1 MIYVPDFLLRQ
12 YVGRSQGEGGRE
24 EAEEGVPEI
33 TIAIGGNIRYLIC
46 DATAAEPFFGDEKTQ
61 GRFYEQLD
69 KFHEDKF
76 EQCLAMT
83 GKMRYNQ
90 L

>member
-1 MIYVPDFLLRQ
+1 MSVPGAKGG
-12 YVGRSQGEGGRE
+12 GRSLKEGFLKLPLQL
-24 EAEEGVPEI
+24 AEIYGILV
-33 TIAIGGNIRYLIC
+33 C
-46 DATAAEPFFGDEKTQ
+46 DTTAAGRFFGNEKTA